1 MSSAAIAITRLIK
14 IEGGLVKLPD
24 GAGLTNMGL
33 TQKTYPDLDIEDLTI
48 EQATRIY
55 KLDWWDKMYLDKIN
69 SQEVANHLLDH
80 AVNSGIKPAVKVL
93 QKMLNVSQDGIMGA
107 ITIDAIN
114 KHTNDYLFICNYKL
128 EIIRWYKNLA
138 RKPKN
143 RDFLYLWVSRIFTE

>member
-1 MSSAAIAITRLIK
+1 MSSASKAIVRLIK

-24 GAGLTNMGL
+24 GAGLTKYGI
-33 TQKTYPDLDIEDLTI
+33 TEKTYPDLDIEDLTI

-55 KLDWWDKMYLDKIN
+55 KLDWWDKMNLDKIGN
-69 SQEVANHLLDH
+69 QEIAEQLLNH

-93 QKMLNVSQDGIMGA
+93 QKMLNVSPDGIVGA
-107 ITIDAIN
+107 VTIDAIN
-114 KHTNDYLFICNYKL
+114 KHTNDHLFVCNYKL

-143 RDFLYLWVSRIFTE
+143 KNFLYLWVSRIFTE